1 MRELKKTQPLSSST
15 GDYLK
20 VIWELTASGTAST
33 TNIAARLS
41 VSPGSVTRML
51 GRLQGMGLV
60 DYERYRGA
68 SLTGAGRAE
77 ALRLVRRH
85 RLIETFLLECL
96 GYSWENVHEEAERLE
111 HAVSDEFT
119 DRLADLLGHPVHDP
133 HGSPIPGTDGSVP
146 PEDSRSLSEAGVGQ
160 RVRVSRVRREDS
172 PTLTYLK
179 ANEIVPGRLL
189 TMTGVREVDG
199 VVTVE
204 DEGGRSYSLG
214 KPLADSV
221 LVRVIPDGC
230 ERRSWHGPGSNG

>member
-68 SLTGAGRAE
+68 SLTGQGRAE

-119 DRLADLLGHPVHDP
+119 ERLAELLKNPEQDP
-133 HGSPIPGTDGSVP
+133 HGAPIPAADGSMS
-146 PEDSRSLSEAGVGQ
+146 PEDSLPLSEAEAGR
-160 RVRVSRVRREDS
+160 RVRVSRVSHEDS
-172 PTLTYLK
+172 ATLAYL
-179 ANEIVPGRLL
+179 AENGLIPGRLL
-189 TMTGVREVDG
+189 KVEEIRTLDG

-204 DEGGRSYSLG
+204 YEDGTSHALGGA
-214 KPLADSV
+214 LA
-221 LVRVIPDGC
+221 
-230 ERRSWHGPGSNG
+230 GSILIRDL

>member
-1 MRELKKTQPLSSST
+1 MRDLKKTQPLSSST

-20 VIWELTASGTAST
+20 VIWELTASGAAST

-68 SLTGAGRAE
+68 SLTGRGRAE

-96 GYSWENVHEEAERLE
+96 GYSWEDVHEEAERLE

-119 DRLADLLGHPVHDP
+119 ERLADLLGHPAHDP

-146 PEDSRSLSEAGVGQ
+146 SEA
-160 RVRVSRVRREDS
+160 D
-172 PTLTYLK
+172 T
-179 ANEIVPGRLL
+179 
-189 TMTGVREVDG
+189 
-199 VVTVE
+199 
-204 DEGGRSYSLG
+204 DE
-214 KPLADSV
+214 PE
-221 LVRVIPDGC
+221 P
-230 ERRSWHGPGSNG
+230 